1 MKTALPRLL
10 ALAVLLA
17 LSAPAR
23 AGGEKWWHTWFG
35 DPAQDP
41 RLIAEDEKLLAN
53 HKIGVETAALL
64 DYLRWL
70 TPGKGDEKEAE
81 SMRVRMDEGA
91 DALYIRFEE
100 SPIVESE
107 EVSPGVILDFDRNG
121 RVVGLEMLNVRQ
133 RLPGADLKRV
143 EVEVA

>member
-1 MKTALPRLL
+1 
-10 ALAVLLA
+10 
-17 LSAPAR
+17 
-23 AGGEKWWHTWFG
+23 
-35 DPAQDP
+35 
-41 RLIAEDEKLLAN
+41 
-53 HKIGVETAALL
+53 
-64 DYLRWL
+64 
-70 TPGKGDEKEAE
+70 
-81 SMRVRMDEGA
+81 MDEGA

-107 EVSPGVILDFDRNG
+107 EVSPGVILDFDENG